1 VEGVRLIDPTP
12 VACTEKKCPAVIG
25 DVLVYRNGAH
35 LTATYVRTLTPWLA
49 ERLPGPARS
58 AGQTG

>member
-1 VEGVRLIDPTP
+1 MFALIDPTP
-12 VACTEKKCPAVIG
+12 VACTEKKCPVAG
-25 DVLVYRNGAH
+25 DVLVYRTGAH

-49 ERLPGPARS
+49 ERLPDRPQS